1 MKISTIIN
9 QLEELAPI
17 SLQESYDNSGLLV
30 GDRNADI
37 HSALLCLDS
46 VEDVIEEA
54 IARKCGMVIAHHP
67 IVFSGI
73 KSITGKNY
81 IERTLLK
88 AIKND
93 IAIYAIH
100 TNLDNVKNGVN
111 KKMSEKIGLQNLQIL
126 SPKAGKLNKLVF
138 FCPLNASE
146 DLKTALFKAGGG
158 AIGDYDYCSFSVK
171 GEGTFKAGDQS
182 NPHVGKIGEIHREEE
197 HRIELVFPD
206 YLKSSIISALKTNHP
221 YEEVA
226 YDVYSLENKWA
237 EVGSGMLGELK
248 EPMETLAFLDSLKVN
263 LGTDCVRHTKV
274 IKKTVKRIAICGG
287 SGSFLLNAAIAKGAD
302 VFITG
307 DYKYH
312 QFFDADEKTVIA
324 DVGHFESEQHTPEL
338 IQEYL
343 QEKIPNFATYLSK
356 VNTNPI
362 NYR

>member
-37 HSALLCLDS
+37 DSALLCLDS

-73 KSITGKNY
+73 KSLTGKNY

-111 KKMSEKIGLQNLQIL
+111 KKMAEKIGLQNLQIL

-146 DLKTALFKAGGG
+146 DVKTALFKTGGG
-158 AIGDYDYCSFSVK
+158 AIGDYDCCSFSAE
-171 GEGTFKAGDQS
+171 GEGTFKAGDRA
-182 NPHVGKIGEIHREEE
+182 NPYVGNIGEMHREKEN
-197 HRIELVFPD
+197 RIELIFPD
-206 YLKSSIISALKTNHP
+206 YLKSSLISALKETHP

-263 LGTDCVRHTKV
+263 LVTDCVRHTKV
-274 IKKTVKRIAICGG
+274 VKEKVQRIAICGG
-287 SGSFLLNAAIAKGAD
+287 SGSFLLNAAIAKRAD

>member
-1 MKISTIIN
+1 MKISTIVN

-17 SLQESYDNSGLLV
+17 SLQESYDNAGLLV
-30 GDRNADI
+30 GNVEAEVNA
-37 HSALLCLDS
+37 ALLCLDS
-46 VEDVIEEA
+46 TEDVIEEA
-54 IARKCGMVIAHHP
+54 IEKKCGLVIAHHP
-67 IVFSGI
+67 ILFSGI
-73 KSITGKNY
+73 KSLTGKNY

-100 TNLDNVKNGVN
+100 TNLDNVKHGVN
-111 KKMSEKIGLQNLQIL
+111 QKIAEKIGLQNLQVL
-126 SPKAGKLNKLVF
+126 SPKSGTLNKLVF
-138 FCPLNASE
+138 FCPVSASE
-146 DLKTALFKAGGG
+146 NVKAALFEAGAG
-158 AIGDYDYCSFSVK
+158 AIGAYDCCSFSSE
-171 GEGTFKAGDQS
+171 GEGTFRAGTDAQ
-182 NPHVGKIGEIHREEE
+182 PHVGKIGELHREKEN
-197 HRIELVFPD
+197 RIELLFPE
-206 YLKSSIISALKTNHP
+206 YLKSVLIKTLKKTHP

-226 YDVYSLENKWA
+226 YDIYNLENKWT
-237 EVGSGMLGELK
+237 EVGSGMLGELS
-248 EPMETLAFLDSLKVN
+248 EPVDTLAFLDRVKID
-263 LGTDCVRHTKV
+263 LGTDCIRHTKV
-274 IKKTVKRIAICGG
+274 ITEQVQRVAICGG
-287 SGSFLLNAAIAKGAD
+287 SGSFLLNNAIAQRAD

-312 QFFDADEKTVIA
+312 QFFDADGKIVIA

>member
-9 QLEELAPI
+9 QLEEWAPI

-30 GDRNADI
+30 GDPTADI
-37 HSALLCLDS
+37 NAALLCLDS
-46 VEDVIEEA
+46 IEEVIEEA
-54 IARKCGMVIAHHP
+54 IERKCGMVIAHHP

-73 KSITGKNY
+73 KSLTGKNY
-81 IERTLLK
+81 IERTLVK
-88 AIKND
+88 AIKNN

-111 KKMSEKIGLQNLQIL
+111 EKMAEKIGLQNMEIL
-126 SPKAGKLNKLVF
+126 SPKSGKLNKLVF
-138 FCPLNASE
+138 FCPLSASE
-146 DLKTALFKAGGG
+146 SVKTALFKVGAGN
-158 AIGDYDYCSFSVK
+158 IGDYDYCSFSTE
-171 GEGTFKAGDQS
+171 GEGTFRAGQDT
-182 NPHVGKIGEIHREEE
+182 NPHVGKIGEMHREKEN
-197 HRIELVFPD
+197 RVELIFPD
-206 YLKSSIISALKTNHP
+206 NLKSSLINTLKENHP

-226 YDVYSLENKWA
+226 YDIYTLENKWA
-237 EVGSGMLGELK
+237 EVGSGMLGELI
-248 EPMETLAFLDSLKVN
+248 EPIDTLQFLDGVKN
-263 LGTDCVRHTKV
+263 DLGTACVRHSKV
-274 IKKTVKRIAICGG
+274 LQEKVQRVAICGG
-287 SGSFLLNAAIAKGAD
+287 SGSFLLNEAIAKKAD

-312 QFFDADEKTVIA
+312 QFFDADDKIVIA

>member
-9 QLEELAPI
+9 QLEEWAPI

-30 GDRNADI
+30 GDLTEDINA
-37 HSALLCLDS
+37 ALLCLDS
-46 VEDVIEEA
+46 IEEVIEEA
-54 IARKCGMVIAHHP
+54 IERKCGMVIAHHP

-73 KSITGKNY
+73 KSLTGKNY
-81 IERTLLK
+81 IERTLVK
-88 AIKND
+88 AIKNN

-111 KKMSEKIGLQNLQIL
+111 EKIAEKIGLQNLEIL
-126 SPKAGKLNKLVF
+126 SPKSGKLNKLVF
-138 FCPLNASE
+138 FCPLSASE
-146 DLKTALFKAGGG
+146 SVKTALFKVGAGT
-158 AIGDYDYCSFSVK
+158 IGDYDYCSFSTE
-171 GEGTFKAGDQS
+171 GEGTFRAGPDT
-182 NPHVGKIGEIHREEE
+182 NPRVGKIGEMHREKEN
-197 HRIELVFPD
+197 RVELIFPD
-206 YLKSSIISALKTNHP
+206 NLKSSLINTLKENHP

-226 YDVYSLENKWA
+226 YDIYTLENKWA
-237 EVGSGMLGELK
+237 EVGSGMLGELS
-248 EPMETLAFLDSLKVN
+248 EPIDTLQFLDGVKN
-263 LGTDCVRHTKV
+263 DLGTACVRHTKV
-274 IKKTVKRIAICGG
+274 LQENVQRVAICGG
-287 SGSFLLNAAIAKGAD
+287 SGSFLLNEAIAKKAD

-312 QFFDADEKTVIA
+312 QFFDADDKIVIA